1 MSLQTA
7 QRMPIALVTNYLPPY
22 RLPLY
27 RLLHERYGVEVHC
40 FGGEAHY
47 VPESLKDLDRQ
58 IEAAP
63 FPAYRLARQRD
74 AGALAEHH
82 DAVISVIAG
91 RVALPAAYRG
101 ARRAKTPF
109 LLWASLWRH
118 PLTLAHTFS
127 LGLMRRIYR
136 RADAIV
142 TYGPH
147 VSRYVARYRKG
158 TEGVF
163 VAPQAVEPWVFA
175 REVPESE
182 QAEWRAEI
190 HRSSGLP
197 PDAPIVLYVGRL
209 VHDKGVD
216 VLLRAWQHLRR
227 DDAVLCF
234 VGDGPL
240 AGRVG
245 AGGAGV
251 VLAGRMERER
261 LPVAYAA
268 AHSVVVPSIATRRFL
283 EPWGLVCNE
292 AMHQGTSVIA
302 STAVGAVPGGLIAH
316 GADGLVVRPGDD
328 RELAGA
334 IAQVLEDR
342 PLRDRL
348 GRVARTAVQPY
359 TYEAAADAFGQALTV
374 AAVPLRRA

>member
-1 MSLQTA
+1 
-7 QRMPIALVTNYLPPY
+7 MPIALVTNYLPPY

-82 DAVISVIAG
+82 DAVISVVAG

-136 RADAIV
+136 RADAIL

-175 REVPESE
+175 REVADAE
-182 QAEWRAEI
+182 QADWRAEI

-197 PDAPIVLYVGRL
+197 HDAPIVLYVGRL
-209 VHDKGVD
+209 VRDKGVD
-216 VLLRAWQHLRR
+216 VLLRAWRHLGR

-245 AGGAGV
+245 DGGTGV

-261 LPVAYAA
+261 LPVAYSAA
-268 AHSVVVPSIATRRFL
+268 RTVVVPSLATRRFL

-292 AMHQGTSVIA
+292 AMHQGTPVIA
-302 STAVGAVPGGLIAH
+302 SAAVGAVPGGLIAH
-316 GADGLVVRPGDD
+316 GADGLVVRQGDD

-334 IAQVLEDR
+334 IAHMLDDQ

-348 GRVARTAVQPY
+348 ARVARTAVQPY
-359 TYEAAADAFGQALTV
+359 TYEAAADAFGEGLTA

>member
-1 MSLQTA
+1 
-7 QRMPIALVTNYLPPY
+7 
-22 RLPLY
+22 
-27 RLLHERYGVEVHC
+27 
-40 FGGEAHY
+40 
-47 VPESLKDLDRQ
+47 
-58 IEAAP
+58 
-63 FPAYRLARQRD
+63 
-74 AGALAEHH
+74 
-82 DAVISVIAG
+82 
-91 RVALPAAYRG
+91 
-101 ARRAKTPF
+101 
-109 LLWASLWRH
+109 
-118 PLTLAHTFS
+118 
-127 LGLMRRIYR
+127 MRRIYR
-136 RADAIV
+136 RADAIL

-175 REVPESE
+175 REVAEAE
-182 QAEWRAEI
+182 QADWRAEI

-197 PDAPIVLYVGRL
+197 ADAPIVLYVGRL
-209 VHDKGVD
+209 VRDKGVD
-216 VLLRAWQHLRR
+216 VLLRAWRHLGR

-245 AGGAGV
+245 DGGAGV

-268 AHSVVVPSIATRRFL
+268 ARTVVVPSIATRRFL

-292 AMHQGTSVIA
+292 AMHQGTPVIA
-302 STAVGAVPGGLIAH
+302 SAAVGAVPGGLIAH

-328 RELAGA
+328 RELAGT
-334 IAQVLEDR
+334 IANMLDDQS
-342 PLRDRL
+342 LRDRL
-348 GRVARTAVQPY
+348 ARVARTAVQPY
-359 TYEAAADAFGQALTV
+359 TYEAAADAFGEALTA